1 MKNSSNHLTLFTF
14 AFFFLMWGG
23 LTHPSEYCGEKGVW
37 IQILGAGGSELND
50 KQASSSYLIWLNN
63 SAKVLIDTG
72 PGSSVAFDKSG
83 ADFEDLEVIVYTQLR
98 ADHSSDLPAFI
109 IGSYGLT
116 RTRPLTIFGPSSS
129 KQKFPGLA
137 AFVERLIGPSG
148 AFPKLA
154 DSLTFKSASGY
165 KIRPREVPST
175 GNRVWARF
183 GTQEL
188 RLSSMPVSHSDIPT
202 IAWRVD
208 VEGYSLVFTGDFNNQ
223 KNQISKFAK
232 GADALIVTHAIPEI
246 SRGKLRDKHVLPSQI
261 GRIAQQANAR
271 MVILGHRTNRT
282 KGRESQSR
290 QSIEKHYQ
298 EDIIFA
304 DDMECWGL

>member
-1 MKNSSNHLTLFTF
+1 MKNYLKKFTFLTLSL
-14 AFFFLMWGG
+14 FL
-23 LTHPSEYCGEKGVW
+23 LAYDRIALSNEYCGDKGVW
-37 IQILGAGGSELND
+37 IQILGAGGSELDD

-63 SAKVLIDTG
+63 QAKVLIDTG

-83 ADFEDLEVIVYTQLR
+83 ANFEDLEAIAYTQLR

-109 IGSYGLT
+109 IGSYDLA
-116 RTRPLTIFGPSSS
+116 RTRPLPIFGPSSS
-129 KQKFPGLA
+129 STQFPGLTT
-137 AFVERLIGPSG
+137 FIERLIGPNG

-165 KIRPREVPST
+165 KIRPREVPSA
-175 GNRVWARF
+175 GNRIWARF

-188 RLSSMPVSHSDIPT
+188 RLSSIPVSNSESPT

-208 VEGYSLVFTGDFNNQ
+208 VAGYSLVFTGDFNNQ
-223 KNQISKFAK
+223 KNQVARFAK
-232 GADALIVTHAIPEI
+232 NVDAFVVTHAIPEI
-246 SRGKLRDKHVLPSQI
+246 SRGKLRDTYVLPSQI
-261 GRIAQQANAR
+261 GRIAKQANAR